1 MGNVKKYHVN
11 ETEYMV
17 IEPEPVSPGGGGK
30 KRTKRQLEKAEKKR
44 LKEQKDGNASFLV
57 NRALKLHEEEDVAY
71 RQFFRANTADID
83 KYIGH
88 FSTFAKKCKCAEGK
102 SNTFGRSGRGGLT
115 EGEMNDIASFLIS
128 FRLNGVV
135 LERDMMTK
143 EFFAWR
149 EQKLRGRLS
158 QSARNRL
165 MTRTGGEKSMSDL
178 QLHLESLG
186 FATLRRPKGVEL
198 PRAFKMQPEMT
209 AEFFRMYH
217 STCALRHIHR
227 EIVKENPLYIDKGFI
242 LPDADSSHPS
252 LLKWEGSEA
261 IEDLELTRLDEDG
274 YVVLCLTGDRL
285 EYCPA
290 HLLANLDEKPIG
302 SPNNGLNITG
312 NKVVQWTLTLA
323 VTGEGNILVPHLV
336 IVSEN
341 SKVSNDHKLHRQD

>member
-1 MGNVKKYHVN
+1 MCKSEKKRAN
-11 ETEYMV
+11 PL
-17 IEPEPVSPGGGGK
+17 IAVSPGGGGK
-30 KRTKRQLEKAEKKR
+30 KRTKRQHEKAAKKR
-44 LKEQKDGNASFLV
+44 LKVQKDANANFLI
-57 NRALKLHEEEDVAY
+57 NRALKLREEEGLAY
-71 RQFFRANTADID
+71 RQFFRDNTAGIN
-83 KYIGH
+83 KYIGAL
-88 FSTFAKKCKCAEGK
+88 STFKKKCKSAAEDK

-115 EGEMNDIASFLIS
+115 VAEMNDIASFLIS

-143 EFFAWR
+143 EFYSRRA
-149 EQKLRGRLS
+149 QKLCGHLS
-158 QSARNRL
+158 QSQRKRL
-165 MTRTGGEKSMSDL
+165 STRTGGEKSMSDL

-186 FATLRRPKGVEL
+186 FATLRRPNGVEL
-198 PRAFKMQPEMT
+198 PRAFKMQPELS

-217 STCALRHIHR
+217 SACALRHIHR